1 MLKVSLIS
9 LGCAKNL
16 VDSELMLGALK
27 ENQIDFTPDIDK
39 ADVVIINTCGFIETA
54 KNEAIE
60 NILEVVALKKEGKI
74 KGIVVTGCLSERYKA
89 EIEKEFPEVDAFLGT
104 GSYNNIVKAV
114 LSAVQNENYLSFE
127 EKENHNIDGER
138 VLSTPSYTAYLKLS
152 EGCDNCCS
160 YCAIPSI
167 RGKFRSRTME
177 NILTEAKKI
186 NQNGVKE
193 LVLIA
198 QDSTRY
204 GLDLYGEY
212 KIAPLLKELCKI
224 DFEWIR
230 LLYCYP
236 ERVTD
241 ELLEVIANEEKIV
254 KYIEMP
260 VQHASG
266 KILKLMNRKGDK
278 ESLLA
283 LVQKIREKIP
293 NVVLR
298 TTVIVGFPQETK
310 KDFEELATFV
320 KEAKFERL
328 GAFTFSAEE
337 GTLAY
342 SLKGQIDEADKL
354 RRQEIIMQEQ
364 NAISAAFSEKQ
375 KGKTLKVLVE
385 GYDKYIEC
393 FYGRSP
399 MEAPEID
406 GKVFFKSKNAHNN
419 GDFVNVEITD
429 TMDYDLVGE
438 IK

>member
-1 MLKVSLIS
+1 MKVSLIS

-16 VDSELMLGALK
+16 VDSELMLGVLK
-27 ENQIDFTPDIDK
+27 ENKIEYIPDIDK

-74 KGIVVTGCLSERYKA
+74 KGIVVTGCLSERYKS
-89 EIEKEFPEVDAFLGT
+89 ETQKEFPEVDAFLGT
-104 GSYNNIVKAV
+104 GSYNQIVKAV

-127 EKENHNIDGER
+127 EKEKHNIDGER

-167 RGKFRSRTME
+167 RGRFRSRTME
-177 NILTEAKKI
+177 SIVAEAKKLSE
-186 NQNGVKE
+186 NGVKE

-204 GLDLYGEY
+204 GQDLYGEY

-241 ELLEVIANEEKIV
+241 ELLEVIASEEKIV

-266 KILKLMNRKGDK
+266 KILKLMNRRGDK

-283 LVQKIREKIP
+283 LVKKIREKIP
-293 NVVLR
+293 NVILR

-328 GAFTFSAEE
+328 GAFTYSAEE
-337 GTLAY
+337 GTPAY
-342 SLKGQIDEADKL
+342 SLKGQIDEDVKT
-354 RRQEIIMQEQ
+354 RRQEIIMEEQ
-364 NAISAAFSEKQ
+364 NAISAAFCEKQ
-375 KGKTLKVLVE
+375 KGKTVKVLVE
-385 GYDKYIEC
+385 GHDKYIEC

-406 GKVFFKSKNAHNN
+406 GKVFFKSKNAYNN
-419 GDFVNVEITD
+419 GDFVAVTITE
-429 TMDYDLVGE
+429 TWDYDLYGE
-438 IK
+438 TK